1 MILTSQ
7 LFDCFDRCARRLAF
21 ERDYEPTTISPLGLL
36 YAAVEAALIGN
47 DPAQAAKDAI
57 LDLTQRLDV
66 NSGELSPISVVRHVE
81 AMAEVIALA
90 LRARFSQM
98 QRLDLASFGEHRWK
112 SNLFERRSGDL
123 HRLILASHMDDGS
136 LRSYAHSWGTIGELA
151 VLERPIALLIVIV
164 GAQRGGRRHSAWSKG
179 FLHPIQKVLRFQQ
192 RKKAD
197 GFTQGWKECW
207 REQTEIKAQTWL
219 DRMRM
224 DEVLP
229 DLITVRRVQYR
240 AEDERMKQARRDML
254 ALIPRME
261 AVTAEEPMRRSS
273 CDELGKGACPFQ
285 AICYSPTP
293 VEPADLP
300 QLYRACETLPA
311 APEE

>member
-1 MILTSQ
+1 M
-7 LFDCFDRCARRLAF
+7 AF
-21 ERDYEPTTISPLGLL
+21 ERDYEPRTISPLGLL
-36 YAAVEAALIGN
+36 YGALEAALAGGSYS
-47 DPAQAAKDAI
+47 DAI

-66 NSGELSPISVVRHVE
+66 SAGELSPISAVRHVE
-81 AMAEVIALA
+81 SMAEVISMALEAKLGRMHRIDPVA
-90 LRARFSQM
+90 LGDHQW
-98 QRLDLASFGEHRWK
+98 Q
-112 SNLFERRSGDL
+112 SNLFEDRSGFL
-123 HRLILASHMDDGS
+123 HRLILASHMDDDS

-151 VLERPIALLIVIV
+151 ALERPYRAADRDHRLPAWRPAAFRVVQGLPAPHPE
-164 GAQRGGRRHSAWSKG
+164 GAAVPAAQEGRW
-179 FLHPIQKVLRFQQ
+179 LHAGLEGVLAR
-192 RKKAD
+192 AD
-197 GFTQGWKECW
+197 RDQSP
-207 REQTEIKAQTWL
+207 TWL
-219 DRMRM
+219 DRMRL

-240 AEDERMKQARRDML
+240 PEDERMKQARRDML

-300 QLYRACETLPA
+300 QLYRACETLPV

>member
-1 MILTSQ
+1 MIVSSR
-7 LFDCFDRCARRLAF
+7 LFDIFDRCGRRLAF
-21 ERDYEPTTISPLGLL
+21 ERDYEPRTISPLGLL
-36 YAAVEAALIGN
+36 YGALEAALAGGSYS
-47 DPAQAAKDAI
+47 DAI

-66 NSGELSPISVVRHVE
+66 SAGELSPISAVRHVE
-81 AMAEVIALA
+81 SMAEIISMALEAKLGRMHRIDPVA
-90 LRARFSQM
+90 LGDHQW
-98 QRLDLASFGEHRWK
+98 Q
-112 SNLFERRSGDL
+112 SNLFEDRSGFL
-123 HRLILASHMDDGS
+123 HRLILASHMDDDS

-151 VLERPIALLIVIV
+151 ALERPIALLIVII
-164 GAQRGGRRHSAWSKG
+164 GSQRGGRRHSAWSKG

-207 REQTEIKAQTWL
+207 REQTEIKASTWL
-219 DRMRM
+219 DRMRL
-224 DEVLP
+224 DDVLP
-229 DLITVRRVQYR
+229 DLITVRRILYR
-240 AEDERMKQARRDML
+240 PEDERMKQGRRDML

-261 AVTAEEPMRRSS
+261 AVTVGEPMRRSS

-300 QLYRACETLPA
+300 QLYRACETPPA